1 MIMPVRWCRF
11 PFYGKGFGP
20 GKPGEGE
27 HGQGDV
33 GVPGGGDHAD
43 EVGDDEAGERR
54 PVVGYAVQLAYRGRH
69 PRGDSHRLERHQR
82 HRDQQTD
89 RGQAQAPRN
98 TPAGTAGLCAPS
110 CSGAGRGPDLR
121 LDFSATPA
129 VRPDRGLQVAA
140 PSRAFSV
147 VDQRCSRSGRVSAWV
162 GTSSLVQVGNHRG
175 AAAARVRGGPSWVAG
190 SRSEPRHRPGSRS
203 KPRSCRAAANRLSVS
218 CHCWVAAPGR
228 VWHSCRPSRRRT
240 WCSSLRTSTGCA
252 TNGDCG
258 QVAV

>member
-1 MIMPVRWCRF
+1 MDRVMWAR
-11 PFYGKGFGP
+11 
-20 GKPGEGE
+20 
-27 HGQGDV
+27 Q
-33 GVPGGGDHAD
+33 GGGDHAD
-43 EVGDDEAGERR
+43 EVGDDEAGERP

-147 VDQRCSRSGRVSAWV
+147 VDQRCSRGGRVSAWW
-162 GTSSLVQVGNHRG
+162 GHRRSFRSATTG
-175 AAAARVRGGPSWVAG
+175 A
-190 SRSEPRHRPGSRS
+190 
-203 KPRSCRAAANRLSVS
+203 
-218 CHCWVAAPGR
+218 
-228 VWHSCRPSRRRT
+228 
-240 WCSSLRTSTGCA
+240 
-252 TNGDCG
+252 
-258 QVAV
+258 